1 MNTVFELPIG
11 KPVNESI
18 SLEEGVL
25 QPFAHGVIS
34 TYAGRRKTPQGHRL
48 VRAGR
53 VVGYL
58 CDAEKKG
65 VILGGAEA
73 KSALEA
79 LEAQQK
85 VRHVASS

>member
-1 MNTVFELPIG
+1 MFELPIG
-11 KPVNESI
+11 KPVNETI
-18 SLEEGVL
+18 SFEEGVL

-58 CDAEKKG
+58 CDANEKG
-65 VILGGAEA
+65 VMLGGQEA
-73 KSALEA
+73 KAALEA
-79 LEAQQK
+79 FEAEQK
-85 VRHVASS
+85 IRYVA